1 MPIAI
6 NGSGTLTGLSVG
18 GLENGI
24 ITPAELSTGGPG
36 WDAQSNLTNVASIN
50 NGPLAGMRNRI
61 INGDMRIDQRNA
73 GASFTS
79 SGLFYCLDRWLLQ
92 AVGATNTAQ
101 QVTGST
107 GNNKAVRITGNT
119 GNTLTGFS
127 QKIESWNIL
136 DLAAQTVTLSF
147 TLSGSSAGAVSV
159 RRLYP
164 TAADNYTATTE
175 PAAGTSINFTTTPIR
190 YTLSFTLDANA
201 NKGFWLFFDFGG
213 VGSGVTRT
221 LEDVQLEP
229 GTVATPFERRPIG
242 TELSL
247 CQRYFEKSFQQ
258 ANAPAQA
265 IGTLDGA
272 FCAVQVVGQSVA
284 QRCGSVTCKT
294 PKRSTPTI
302 TLFNPI
308 ISNAQFYNGNSGGS
322 TTSTVAGSVGENG
335 FHLDTV
341 NQAGSGAVGNGLFIH
356 WTASAEL

>member
-1 MPIAI
+1 MSTVKATNFQHASATNPAI
-6 NGSGTLTGLSVG
+6 VLAADGSAT
-18 GLENGI
+18 
-24 ITPAELSTGGPG
+24 A
-36 WDAQSNLTNVASIN
+36 NVSSIN

-61 INGDMRIDQRNA
+61 INGDMRIDQRNG

-175 PAAGTSINFTTTPIR
+175 PAAGTSINFTTTPTR

-242 TELSL
+242 TELAL
-247 CQRYFEKSFQQ
+247 CQRYYIQ
-258 ANAPAQA
+258 NAHASPWRKY
-265 IGTLDGA
+265 
-272 FCAVQVVGQSVA
+272 VVNVHREYVPVLPVSRMRTA
-284 QRCGSVTCKT
+284 PTVTK
-294 PKRSTPTI
+294 
-302 TLFNPI
+302 
-308 ISNAQFYNGNSGGS
+308 
-322 TTSTVAGSVGENG
+322 TTSTPCSSLGTDQVHRGFIDHGVGELIFSSLLVATTVACKLGLPGVLGCADG
-335 FHLDTV
+335 FHRLRLHPR
-341 NQAGSGAVGNGLFIH
+341 AVICQPADEH
-356 WTASAEL
+356 ARH

>member
-1 MPIAI
+1 MSTVKATNFQHASATNPAIVLAADGSATANVSSI
-6 NGSGTLTGLSVG
+6 NG
-18 GLENGI
+18 
-24 ITPAELSTGGPG
+24 
-36 WDAQSNLTNVASIN
+36 
-50 NGPLAGMRNRI
+50 GPLAGMRNRI
-61 INGDMRIDQRNA
+61 VNGDMRIDQRNA

-175 PAAGTSINFTTTPIR
+175 PAAGTSINFTTTPTR

-242 TELSL
+242 TELAL
-247 CQRYFEKSFQQ
+247 CQRYYIQ
-258 ANAPAQA
+258 NAHASPWRKYVVNVHREYVPFPVRMRTAP
-265 IGTLDGA
+265 TL
-272 FCAVQVVGQSVA
+272 
-284 QRCGSVTCKT
+284 TK
-294 PKRSTPTI
+294 
-302 TLFNPI
+302 
-308 ISNAQFYNGNSGGS
+308 
-322 TTSTVAGSVGENG
+322 TTSTPVNLGTDNTGAYDTGLVIDLQFTAGGTGV
-335 FHLDTV
+335 LDI
-341 NQAGSGAVGNGLFIH
+341 GGYFIA
-356 WTASAEL
+356 ASAEL